1 MFVAVIF
8 EMNLFLPTPFGA
20 NPEDQKNTELRK
32 D

>member
-8 EMNLFLPTPFGA
+8 LVLPTPFGA

-32 D
+32 N